1 MLWQEKCSLWSIKK
15 FVLYI
20 VDLLTQEKDHT
31 IRDCHKQIRRLEEN
45 IQELAKKNDGKE
57 VQMKVRK
64 RRSYIW

>member
-1 MLWQEKCSLWSIKK
+1 MLWQEKFSLWCIMKI
-15 FVLYI
+15 VLYI

>member
-1 MLWQEKCSLWSIKK
+1 MFWQEKFSLWCIKK

-31 IRDCHKQIRRLEEN
+31 IRDCHKQIRRHEEN